1 MKKLYLAPAGTLLQ
15 PSAEDI
21 LTASLDMVNG
31 NATDLE
37 AVWKIG

>member
-1 MKKLYLAPAGTLLQ
+1 MKKRYLAPVWTVLQ

-31 NATDLE
+31 DATDLE
-37 AVWKIG
+37 AVWKIV